1 MNENVLKNK
10 SYTFSIRIVKLYQH
24 LSKDKKEYLIGK
36 QILKSGTAIGAL
48 IREGEYAQSKPD
60 FINKMSIAL
69 KEANETVYWLD
80 ILHDTN
86 YLDKVLYESLKNDN
100 LEIIKLLTATVKTA
114 KKQ

>member
-48 IREGEYAQSKPD
+48 IREGEYA
-60 FINKMSIAL
+60 
-69 KEANETVYWLD
+69 
-80 ILHDTN
+80 
-86 YLDKVLYESLKNDN
+86 
-100 LEIIKLLTATVKTA
+100 
-114 KKQ
+114 